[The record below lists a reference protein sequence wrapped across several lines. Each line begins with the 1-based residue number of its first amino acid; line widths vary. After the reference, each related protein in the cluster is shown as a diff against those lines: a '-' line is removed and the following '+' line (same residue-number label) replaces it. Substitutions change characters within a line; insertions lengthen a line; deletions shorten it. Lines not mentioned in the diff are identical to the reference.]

1 MTSTAVIEGV
11 GLAQTFGRTRAL
23 DDVSLAIEPGKC
35 LGLVGRNG
43 AGKSTIVSILTG
55 LRRPDAGMVR
65 LYGEP
70 APPVGDPAAWRR
82 KVACVYQHSML
93 VPTLT
98 VAENMFLNRQPRR
111 RWGAISPAA
120 MRTEA
125 ARVMADWGVEI
136 DVTALAGAISVE
148 QRQIVEI
155 ARALSAGTRCL
166 ILDEP
171 TAALERAAVSRLFD
185 RIRPLL
191 SAGVGIL
198 YISHHLEEVYEI
210 CDEVTVLRDGRHV
223 VTAPVGEIGQDRLV
237 AAMVGAADAQDVH
250 ATTIDA
256 APTRD
261 TTAEPVLSVQR
272 LTAVDG
278 RGSVAGVS
286 LDVRPGECVGLL
298 GLAGSGTS
306 TLADAVAGLVKAR
319 GGRILVA
326 GREVPPGRPDVALR
340 RGVGYVPED
349 RHDRGYV
356 PLLGVADNIT
366 MTINDRL
373 TRYGVL
379 APARHRAAAR
389 ALADRL
395 DVVSAGTGQPVG
407 ELSGGNQQKVVVGRA
422 LARDPKVVVAVGPTQ
437 GVDVASKR
445 SLLGALADART
456 GGAGVLLV
464 SDDLADLAIANRIVV
479 LVRGTVF
486 AEFTDPPWDRERL
499 IAAAEGL
506 PSAATPDPAEPSTVD
521 GKDERDRHRGAG
533 AGTEGEPQR

>member
-1 MTSTAVIEGV
+1 VSAEHAIEGV
-11 GLAQTFGRTRAL
+11 GLSQSFGRTRAL
-23 DDVSLAIEPGKC
+23 DDVSLAIEPGRC

-43 AGKSTIVSILTG
+43 AGKSTVVSILSG
-55 LRRPDAGMVR
+55 LRRPDAGTVR

-70 APPVGDPAAWRR
+70 APPVGDPAGWRR

-93 VPTLT
+93 VPTLS

-111 RWGAISPAA
+111 RWGGISPAT

-125 ARVMADWGVEI
+125 AAVMADWGVDI
-136 DVTALAGAISVE
+136 DVTAPAGAISVE

-171 TAALERAAVSRLFD
+171 TAALERGAVSRLFG

-191 SAGVGIL
+191 SAGVAIL

-223 VTAPVGEIGQDRLV
+223 VTAPVGEISQDEMV
-237 AAMVGAADAQDVH
+237 AAMVGATDPHEVH
-250 ATTIDA
+250 ATVIDA
-256 APTRD
+256 APARHTA
-261 TTAEPVLSVQR
+261 AEPVLEVR
-272 LTAVDG
+272 ELTAADT
-278 RGSVAGVS
+278 RGAVAAVS
-286 LDVRPGECVGLL
+286 LAVRPGECVGLL
-298 GLAGSGTS
+298 GLAGSGTT
-306 TLADAVAGLVKAR
+306 TLADTVAGLVR
-319 GGRILVA
+319 PTGGEILLD
-326 GREVPPGRPDVALR
+326 GRPLPPGRPDLALR

-373 TRYGVL
+373 TRYGIL
-379 APARHRAAAR
+379 PPKRHRAAAR

-407 ELSGGNQQKVVVGRA
+407 ELSGGNQQKVVVARA
-422 LARDPKVVVAVGPTQ
+422 LARDPKAVVAVAPTQ

-445 SLLGALADART
+445 SLLGALESART

-479 LVRGTVF
+479 LVRGSVF

-506 PSAATPDPAEPSTVD
+506 AEASTVD
-521 GKDERDRHRGAG
+521 DGEQ
-533 AGTEGEPQR
+533 EGSPS